1 MSGNEWVLASR
12 QEKNITK
19 LVLHMNRQIIASGSP
34 FESSVGFSRAVRVGN
49 VVFVSASASIGPDGA
64 TVGAGN
70 PSAQARRCLE
80 VIRTALETAG
90 ASLTDVVR
98 TRIFLTRIED
108 WQQVAKVHGEVFG
121 SIRPASTVV
130 QVSRFIDADW
140 LVEIEADAVIGA
152 GPVA

>member
-19 LVLHMNRQIIASGSP
+19 LVMHMNRQIIASGSP

-64 TVGAGN
+64 TVGAGD